1 MLLLS
6 AAKFF
11 ASFKI
16 KHPKIDHKP
25 IIDYNLILI
34 LMASSMLGSLIGSL
48 IAPGIP
54 DLLQLIML
62 IIFISISLFLTYPKT
77 LKMYAA
83 ETLEINRK
91 KMIVSERPESDVDNI
106 AIELKNSS
114 DFDGKKKDIDEKYI
128 LQKET
133 KKNSF
138 NILEDEINTTK

>member
-1 MLLLS
+1 
-6 AAKFF
+6 
-11 ASFKI
+11 
-16 KHPKIDHKP
+16 
-25 IIDYNLILI
+25 
-34 LMASSMLGSLIGSL
+34 MASSMLGSLIGSL

-77 LKMYAA
+77 MKMYAA